1 MARLICVKPLLRS
14 FLMRYPHTTEAL
26 VGVANTWGHKSP
38 TSEFPLFSQRSDR
51 AAFVFSQTLRP
62 SSGRQA
68 SKSLPDPDTSL
79 PPSSVP
85 TPQTQSEPFSFTAAQ
100 TDDVTI
106 RASLV
111 VADWPRS
118 QQPYCR
124 ETVFE
129 GFRSLPKKPGEREWR
144 TERWKTWDRVYMG
157 GTATCEVIVGELD
170 TQEVE
175 RASMSLDGLVEWTK
189 DDSFCSVFH
198 CC

>member
-1 MARLICVKPLLRS
+1 MARLMCVKPLLRP

-26 VGVANTWGHKSP
+26 VEVANTWGHKSP
-38 TSEFPLFSQRSDR
+38 TSEFPLFSQCSDR

-62 SSGRQA
+62 SSGHQA

-124 ETVFE
+124 ETAFE
-129 GFRSLPKKPGEREWR
+129 GFRSLPKETIKSLVKGNGGRRDERCE
-144 TERWKTWDRVYMG
+144 TVSTWEELQRV
-157 GTATCEVIVGELD
+157 
-170 TQEVE
+170 
-175 RASMSLDGLVEWTK
+175 RSLLANLTHRK
-189 DDSFCSVFH
+189 
-198 CC
+198 